1 MTAAELLSAFVG
13 DRISRIE
20 QFHGSDASARPGF
33 IHLRLVFESG
43 RTLIFP
49 IARDVGFSYDD
60 EPWPLA
66 RRTGNATTVD
76 EDLPNGQFGMIS
88 EGGVAAYPSE
98 EAFLSDWQQDPA
110 TRAWHRKKTRGRHS
124 GDPGLDG

>member
-13 DRISRIE
+13 DRISKIE
-20 QFHGSDASARPGF
+20 QYQGHDASARPGF
-33 IHLRLVFESG
+33 VYLRIVFESG

-60 EPWPLA
+60 EPGPPA
-66 RRTGNATTVD
+66 RRAGNATPVD
-76 EDLPNGQFGMIS
+76 DDLPQGQFGMIS

-98 EAFLSDWQQDPA
+98 EAFLADWQQDPA
-110 TRAWHRKKTRGRHS
+110 TRAWHRKTRGRQ
-124 GDPGLDG
+124 PGGPRLDGQ